1 MWWNFGEDSCNS
13 GPQEDDVT
21 QELAYYEDRLRGLA
35 GQLASVGFMSRGSVV
50 ARHTRCGKADCACHG
65 DPPAMHGPYW
75 QFSRAVAGKTVT
87 KWVSEDQ
94 AVLYKEWI
102 ANRRRALAIMAEI
115 EEVSRQA
122 EEAIA
127 ASGGHLQQVG

>member
-1 MWWNFGEDSCNS
+1 M
-13 GPQEDDVT
+13 T
-21 QELAYYEDRLRGLA
+21 HELAYYEGLLHDLA
-35 GQLASVGFMSRGSVV
+35 GQLASVGFMTRGSVV

-65 DPPAMHGPYW
+65 DPPALHGPYW

-94 AVLYKEWI
+94 AGLYKEWI

-122 EEAIA
+122 EEAIT
-127 ASGGHLQQVG
+127 ASRDHLQQVG